1 MDAAEKTLS
10 VLDALG
16 STQDGEGSRLGSIAE
31 RAELPKSTVHRI
43 LKRLVERGYARA
55 QGDGVYV
62 LGPRILAMAGGML
75 DQLNAGPGRARGP
88 ARAARRRRPHG
99 ALRDAAR

>member
-16 STQDGEGSRLGSIAE
+16 TTRTGGGSRLGSIAA

-43 LKRLVERGYARA
+43 LKRLVERGYAQA

-62 LGPRILAMAGGML
+62 LGPRILAMAREH
-75 DQLNAGPGRARGP
+75 DRA
-88 ARAARRRRPHG
+88 
-99 ALRDAAR
+99 

>member
-16 STQDGEGSRLGSIAE
+16 TQNGEGTRLGSIAE
-31 RAELPKSTVHRI
+31 RAGLPKSTVHRI

-62 LGPRILAMAGGML
+62 LSLI
-75 DQLNAGPGRARGP
+75 
-88 ARAARRRRPHG
+88 HI
-99 ALRDAAR
+99 